1 MRTIQLD
8 ELDRR
13 IVAELS
19 HDARV
24 SNRQI
29 AADLGVGEATI
40 RTRLRRLQSQ
50 NLIQFTALTDFRMVG
65 SPTLVLFGIRCDPAR
80 VSRVASELT
89 ELVALNCVMVL
100 LGRFN
105 VLATGLFTSMTDVD
119 AVKRQQ
125 IARLKGVRHVE
136 TIVSIQ
142 QFKYDFR
149 MARIVRPAVAQ
160 LVGGRRAPKTRVVE
174 SSS

>member
-1 MRTIQLD
+1 MSGLQLD

-13 IVAELS
+13 IVAELG

-40 RTRLRRLQSQ
+40 RTRLRRLQGEH
-50 NLIQFTALTDFRMVG
+50 LVQFSALTDFRMVG
-65 SPTLVLFGIRCDPAR
+65 SPTLVLFGIQCEPVR
-80 VSRVASELT
+80 VPRLAAELAD
-89 ELVALNCVMVL
+89 LKALNCVMVL

-105 VLATGLFTSMTDVD
+105 LLATGLFTSMTDVD
-119 AVKRQQ
+119 EVKRQQ
-125 IARLKGVRHVE
+125 IMTLKGVRHIE

-142 QFKYDFR
+142 QFKYDYR
-149 MARIVRPAVAQ
+149 MARIVRRPGPAA
-160 LVGGRRAPKTRVVE
+160 VGARRASRARASE
-174 SSS
+174 SDT

>member
-1 MRTIQLD
+1 MHLD
-8 ELDRR
+8 NLDRR
-13 IVAELS
+13 IVAELG

-65 SPTLVLFGIRCDPAR
+65 SPTLVLFGIHCEPAR
-80 VSRVASELT
+80 VSRLATELT
-89 ELVALNCVMVL
+89 ELEALNCVMVL

-119 AVKRQQ
+119 EVKRQQ
-125 IARLKGVRHVE
+125 IAKLRGVRHVE

-149 MARIVRPAVAQ
+149 MARIVKPALPPAAAARRPP
-160 LVGGRRAPKTRVVE
+160 RARAGE
-174 SSS
+174 SAP